1 MSCSACINK
10 MNINTG
16 NKFKQPGG
24 LAKTYISINKEK
36 TVFFK
41 KWVLLRGC
49 NFSPQKRFLWI
60 FKMLF

>member
-41 KWVLLRGC
+41 KVGFTKGL
-49 NFSPQKRFLWI
+49 
-60 FKMLF
+60 